1 MVDGGDS
8 PSGVMFASNLWFQL
22 ETMAL
27 TTVARLMIEV
37 GACKMHF
44 GFQAQVMGVE
54 MVEQWSESGGPGTV
68 EEHVQI
74 LNI

>member
-8 PSGVMFASNLWFQL
+8 PSRVMFGRNLWFQL
-22 ETMAL
+22 ETMVL
-27 TTVARLMIEV
+27 TMVARLMIEV

-54 MVEQWSESGGPGTV
+54 MVEQWPESGGPGTV
-68 EEHVQI
+68 EGHMRRCG
-74 LNI
+74 